1 MLKQLFR
8 NNLIIDFNRNYMGK
22 KKKGEATLPN
32 VEIDYVPQKKLP
44 YKVRLKCKNKKQ
56 KDYANLI
63 DNENIEMIFVKG
75 KAGCGKTYVAVC
87 KALELLKEREE
98 FEKIYLITSSVPSE
112 ENLGMLPGS
121 VDEKLFPSMMSFLI
135 VIDELIGKTERIKL
149 FEDGYIEFMP
159 ISYLRGVN
167 LRNCIVLGDELQNL
181 SIRGMKTLLTRIS
194 YNSKFIIM
202 GDVEQIDNP
211 KLKPKT
217 SGLNYIVEK
226 IKECPDERIGIVE
239 FGEEDVVRNPII
251 NTILNYFGEGES

>member
-1 MLKQLFR
+1 
-8 NNLIIDFNRNYMGK
+8 MGK
-22 KKKGEATLPN
+22 KKKNEVALIN
-32 VEIDYVPQKKLP
+32 VENDYVPQRKLS

-63 DNENIEMIFVKG
+63 ENENIEIIFVKG

-98 FEKIYLITSSVPSE
+98 FDKIYLITSSVQSE
-112 ENLGMLPGS
+112 EELGMLPGDVS
-121 VDEKLFPSMMSFLI
+121 QKLHPSMMSFQI
-135 VIDELIGKTERIKL
+135 VIDELIGKSEREKL
-149 FEDGYIEFMP
+149 FEQGYIEYMP
-159 ISYLRGVN
+159 ISFLRGVN

-202 GDVEQIDNP
+202 GDIEQIDNP
-211 KLKPKT
+211 KLKVKT

-226 IKECPDERIGIVE
+226 VKEYPDERIGIVE

-251 NTILNYFGEGES
+251 NTILNYFGEV